1 MNLKK
6 KTTSKQVTGDV
17 VATLQEQVRQAQA
30 LASVP
35 EQKLL
40 ADPTLNPTTRGL
52 ADSLTAARLRT
63 ELELEHRRELR
74 RAKEADRREERAAR
88 RAAAI
93 DDAREATSNE
103 NVVLDMTRSRKRF
116 TLGAL
121 GASLVCSVGSAMGV
135 EAVAQAAGAASGLGY
150 IAEVTMTGMATMAIA
165 WRGGLAR
172 SNAFIKGLP
181 VPVLNAM
188 IVIPLIASVVAS
200 TAGSGLIGAVC
211 SVGAALFAWMAYL
224 ISVTGAEAVTQA
236 VKRMDIEAARAATL
250 TATEVPA
257 HTETPRASTLPRRT
271 PGDGLE
277 EVGEAIAEGAADF
290 LRSHGDPSERS
301 HETARSHGEIESPA
315 DTEDTEVSPS
325 EHPSERPRSH
335 GEDDR
340 PLTAQEQR
348 RLKGLENRR
357 RVANHLYEHPDATH
371 GEIADELGL
380 GESTVRRIRKELD
393 GGSTS

>member
-1 MNLKK
+1 MNLRKNSTPAV
-6 KTTSKQVTGDV
+6 TTNV
-17 VATLQEQVRQAQA
+17 VATLQEQAQQAQA

-35 EQKLL
+35 RQELLTNPALNPSTRPL
-40 ADPTLNPTTRGL
+40 ADQ
-52 ADSLTAARLRT
+52 LTAARLRA
-63 ELELEHRRELR
+63 ELELEHRRALR
-74 RAKEADRREERAAR
+74 RGRELDRREERAAR

-93 DDAREATSNE
+93 DDARDATSE
-103 NVVLDMTRSRKRF
+103 ESVVLDMTSSRKRF

-121 GASLVCSVGSAMGV
+121 GASLICSIGSAMGV
-135 EAVAQAAGAASGLGY
+135 EAAAQLASAPAGVGY
-150 IAEVTMTGMATMAIA
+150 LAEVAMTGMATMAIA

-172 SNAFIKGLP
+172 SNALIEGLP

-188 IVIPLIASVVAS
+188 IAIPLLASVVAS

-211 SVGAALFAWMAYL
+211 SVGAGLFAWMAYL

-236 VKRMDIEAARAATL
+236 VKRMDAEEERKATRV

-257 HTETPRASTLPRRT
+257 RTDTARASTLPRRT

-277 EVGEAIAEGAADF
+277 VVGEALADDVADY
-290 LRSHGDPSERS
+290 LRSHEGPSERS
-301 HETARSHGEIESPA
+301 HGNARSHGEIDAPD

-325 EHPSERPRSH
+325 ERPSEHPRSH
-335 GEDDR
+335 GEDNR
-340 PLTAQEQR
+340 PLTAQERR
-348 RLKGLENRR
+348 RLEGLENRR

-393 GGSTS
+393 GGAAS